1 MPHTRRHRAASVA
14 LAAIALLVAL
24 AVPTGTTATAGEND
38 APAASAE
45 PSAIIKTREVVSTSV
60 NGRPIVLI
68 HRARP
73 EATRRLLVIGS
84 MHGDERAGTRV
95 VRRLLTRAKLPRDL
109 DLWLIPTMNPDG
121 AAADRRTNANGV
133 DLNRNFPYRWHRS
146 ARTATWSGTRPLSEP
161 ESETVRSVV
170 RRVDPQLTVIF
181 HQPLFGVGKVD
192 GGMRT
197 VRALAAGMRL
207 PVREYSC
214 GSVCYGTFSGWVN
227 HRTDGLAV
235 TVEFGRSASA
245 WRIGRAATTLVQV
258 GTGH

>member
-1 MPHTRRHRAASVA
+1 MPHTRGHRATP
-14 LAAIALLVAL
+14 IALVAGALFLAL
-24 AVPTGTTATAGEND
+24 AVPSGQSAAADEGD
-38 APAASAE
+38 VPAVPT
-45 PSAIIKTREVVSTSV
+45 PSVIVKTREVVGTSV

-95 VRRLLTRAKLPRDL
+95 VRRLVKRAKLPRDL
-109 DLWLIPTMNPDG
+109 DLWLIPTTNPDG
-121 AAADRRTNANGV
+121 AAADRRTNAHGV
-133 DLNRNFPYRWHRS
+133 DLNRNFPYRWQRS

-161 ESETVRSVV
+161 EAETVRAVIH
-170 RRVDPQLTVIF
+170 RVEPQLTVIF

-197 VRALAAGMRL
+197 VRALAAGMGL
-207 PVREYSC
+207 PVRDYTC

-235 TVEFGRSASA
+235 TVEFGRSVSA
-245 WRIGRAATTLVQV
+245 WRIGRAAATLVEV
-258 GTGH
+258 GAGR